1 MIPKSNLLMSMI
13 EGESFCSISLLFED
27 ENFLKKFKKELKS
40 NNDILKSKNKLLK
53 YINDNF

>member
-1 MIPKSNLLMSMI
+1 MSMI
-13 EGESFCSISLLFED
+13 EGESLCSISLLFED

-40 NNDILKSKNKLLK
+40 NNDIVKSKNKLLK